1 MDQNLKQNYLDNL
14 IMFRLQ
20 LNEIKNLMNSQNI
33 DINNPLQC
41 YLINNDIIKEFLN
54 NEISSSIDQY
64 INLDYNEDQIK
75 DLIYDEYKNNTNINF
90 KKIIPALLLSENLK
104 INDIDYPYNFFIIK
118 KEYFYR
124 LIDINNSIFNDCKIY
139 DVLIGK
145 DGIFILNDE
154 KEKEKFIV
162 YYLYNINL
170 NEFKIDKIF
179 IFKNKNEFIKV
190 IKKLNEEGRRQ
201 FFTSRNLINDKTG
214 YFNLIDDGKI
224 IGKYINLKRNEN
236 FNIESN
242 ENENNITNI
251 IENNIKIEGILRAF
265 LPHLILCL
273 SKINTLKF
281 VPKINSMKNKNF
293 SKHKLL
299 QLFLNILQ
307 NNKISTIA
315 NDFIEN
321 FLEKK
326 IYEKITYNED
336 IKFSLFENI
345 IKVLINEL
353 YEEEL
358 SFNKNILQKNLK
370 DSLILDI
377 FYGENKKE
385 KFNTIFIDYNS
396 YRGNESKM
404 DLQTIINSGPFKEKE
419 EINTFPNIM
428 IIIVFNEIQNFII
441 SPFEISI
448 NDYKFKYNLLCGI
461 SSEQNKFITFVQ
473 KKEQNKIE
481 FIKKYWDFDEIN
493 FHDKKLINK
502 NELNDCFLYFY
513 EKEDVN
519 NGYALSFIQ
528 NNNNLNKNNLYH
540 KSDYYSNN
548 DKLSYK
554 NNINYFRGQNNFNTN
569 NYNSVNNNQNK
580 NYNFISSKNKFN
592 SSNIGYFNPL
602 NNNSNF
608 NNNNNNNNNFNN
620 NINNNNSNNNY
631 MNNYS
636 NNNNYMNNY
645 MNNYSNNNNYMN
657 NYMNNYSNNNNLNIN
672 KNNNNMN
679 MRSFNNF
686 NNNNNLPNNNIYPNY
701 INNSFCPNN
710 NPNYNLVSN
719 NSKFQ
724 YYNQYKS
731 Q

>member
-20 LNEIKNLMNSQNI
+20 LNEIKNLMKSQNI

-154 KEKEKFIV
+154 KEKGKFIV

-273 SKINTLKF
+273 SKINILKF
-281 VPKINSMKNKNF
+281 GPKINSMKNKNF

-336 IKFSLFENI
+336 IKFSLFESVV
-345 IKVLINEL
+345 KVLI
-353 YEEEL
+353 
-358 SFNKNILQKNLK
+358 I
-370 DSLILDI
+370 
-377 FYGENKKE
+377 
-385 KFNTIFIDYNS
+385 
-396 YRGNESKM
+396 
-404 DLQTIINSGPFKEKE
+404 
-419 EINTFPNIM
+419 
-428 IIIVFNEIQNFII
+428 
-441 SPFEISI
+441 
-448 NDYKFKYNLLCGI
+448 
-461 SSEQNKFITFVQ
+461 
-473 KKEQNKIE
+473 
-481 FIKKYWDFDEIN
+481 
-493 FHDKKLINK
+493 
-502 NELNDCFLYFY
+502 
-513 EKEDVN
+513 
-519 NGYALSFIQ
+519 
-528 NNNNLNKNNLYH
+528 
-540 KSDYYSNN
+540 
-548 DKLSYK
+548 
-554 NNINYFRGQNNFNTN
+554 
-569 NYNSVNNNQNK
+569 
-580 NYNFISSKNKFN
+580 
-592 SSNIGYFNPL
+592 
-602 NNNSNF
+602 
-608 NNNNNNNNNFNN
+608 
-620 NINNNNSNNNY
+620 
-631 MNNYS
+631 
-636 NNNNYMNNY
+636 
-645 MNNYSNNNNYMN
+645 
-657 NYMNNYSNNNNLNIN
+657 
-672 KNNNNMN
+672 
-679 MRSFNNF
+679 
-686 NNNNNLPNNNIYPNY
+686 
-701 INNSFCPNN
+701 
-710 NPNYNLVSN
+710 
-719 NSKFQ
+719 
-724 YYNQYKS
+724 
-731 Q
+731 